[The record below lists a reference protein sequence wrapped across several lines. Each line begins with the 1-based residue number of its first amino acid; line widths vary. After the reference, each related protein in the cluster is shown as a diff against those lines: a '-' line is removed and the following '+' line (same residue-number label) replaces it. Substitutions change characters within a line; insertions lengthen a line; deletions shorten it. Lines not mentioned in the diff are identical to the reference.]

1 MSSYLSQ
8 NREFQKNGKK
18 IQKIEKKPLWL
29 LFEPKYVG
37 KGRESVKKKV
47 IPMSSY
53 PIQEIEFQKNSKKSQ
68 KIKKHQNNFP
78 SSQNKTGKAEK

>member
-37 KGRESVKKKV
+37 KGRESVKKKNHSNEFLPNPGDR
-47 IPMSSY
+47 IPKK
-53 PIQEIEFQKNSKKSQ
+53 QQKKLKN
-68 KIKKHQNNFP
+68 
-78 SSQNKTGKAEK
+78 

>member
-37 KGRESVKKKV
+37 KGRESVKKKK
-47 IPMSSY
+47 S
-53 PIQEIEFQKNSKKSQ
+53 FQ
-68 KIKKHQNNFP
+68 
-78 SSQNKTGKAEK
+78 